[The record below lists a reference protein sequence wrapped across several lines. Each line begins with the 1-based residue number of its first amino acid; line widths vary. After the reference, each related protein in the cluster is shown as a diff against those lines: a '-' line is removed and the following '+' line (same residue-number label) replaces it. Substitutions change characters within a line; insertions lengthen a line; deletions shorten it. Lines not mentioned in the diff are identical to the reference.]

1 MYLDPEHGGEALAT
15 LVKRHRLRADPNGN
29 VEVLDTFWNFHPPR
43 GTPPDLV
50 PPLLVYA
57 DLMATLDPRN
67 LEVAK
72 RIRAEHLE
80 DAVRRP

>member
-1 MYLDPEHGGEALAT
+1 MQA
-15 LVKRHRLRADPNGN
+15 HRLRADPQGQ
-29 VEVLDTFWNFHPPR
+29 VETLEAFWKLPGADTA
-43 GTPPDLV
+43 PDLV

-72 RIRAEHLE
+72 QIRAQYVEHAL
-80 DAVRRP
+80 RRA